1 MVVQKLNG
9 SKNQVENKA
18 IEALRDSEDDSG
30 NLHITYDYCI
40 SLIHIKFKKF
50 FIMIHFKPHRHLL

>member
-30 NLHITYDYCI
+30 NLHITYDYYI
-40 SLIHIKFKKF
+40 SVIYLKNISNGIVLFYHYTF
-50 FIMIHFKPHRHLL
+50 

>member
-18 IEALRDSEDDSG
+18 IETLRESEDDSG
-30 NLHITYDYCI
+30 NLHITYDYYM
-40 SLIHIKFKKF
+40 SLIHT
-50 FIMIHFKPHRHLL
+50 